1 MNTLLRRS
9 GIVLLA
15 ALSACGRGPA
25 ASPRAAAT
33 PGHASDFSVYDLEAP
48 WTDAGGQSRPLSS
61 LAGKVRVVA
70 MTYTSC
76 PHTCPMI
83 VGEFKR
89 LEAEM
94 TPAEASRVGFVLFS
108 LDPEHDTPARL
119 TDYARMARL
128 SSDRWTLLTSS
139 DEQVRELAALLGI
152 RYRREGTGEIS
163 HSNSWIIL
171 DAQGRVLYRRD
182 GLEGGT
188 AEPLAQIRAA
198 LPPGS
203 RTAE

>member
-1 MNTLLRRS
+1 MSTLLRRS

-15 ALSACGRGPA
+15 ALAACGRGPA

-48 WTDAGGQSRPLSS
+48 WTDATGQSRPLGS

-94 TPAEASRVGFVLFS
+94 TPAEAGRVGFVLLS
-108 LDPEHDTPARL
+108 LDPERDTPARL
-119 TDYARMARL
+119 TEYARMARL
-128 SSDRWTLLTSS
+128 SPDGWTLLTST

-152 RYRREGTGEIS
+152 RYRREDTGEIS
-163 HSNSWIIL
+163 HSNTWLVL
-171 DAQGRVLYRRD
+171 DAQGHVIYRRD
-182 GLEGGT
+182 GLEGGP

-198 LPPGS
+198 LPS
-203 RTAE
+203 VAKTTE